1 VFEGGICMDFKKKYL
16 EKYFQEVAPKE
27 FYRSIFPA
35 GELQEKGVYGD
46 NKYNAIAVE
55 LGKDKIK
62 RYTITDDLDMIDE
75 LLYSENFIIVSP
87 ITYVGKN
94 RNSDNARMM
103 YALAIDL
110 DGINKEINIIDL
122 FHQIEKVEHLPRPT
136 YTVISGGGLHL
147 YYVFQNPIPLFKNIV
162 QQLTNLKNDLTRK
175 IWNGYVTDL
184 NDKVQYQSIFQG
196 FRLVGGV
203 TKSGSRTRAY
213 KTGEK
218 VTIEYLN
225 EFVFD
230 FKNQVTQF
238 TYKSNLTLE
247 EAKNK
252 FPEWYARRIIE
263 KQPRGTWTCKRDLY
277 DWWQRRLMEIQ
288 EGHRY
293 YGVMCLAIYAKKCGI
308 PEKELE
314 EDAFGMVDR
323 LDLLTSN
330 EDNHFTREDVFAAL
344 ELYNDNYITFPID
357 TISQLTELRIDK
369 NKRNGRKQSDHLQ
382 AEYWINEKGR
392 PEVNTCRQNRELAL
406 KFMRDNQLINGRPK
420 GSGTAQTKVS
430 KWQQEH
436 PNGKKADCIRDTG
449 LSKPTVY
456 KWWTSEQ

>member
-1 VFEGGICMDFKKKYL
+1 MDFKQKYL
-16 EKYFQEVAPKE
+16 EKYFEEITPKG
-27 FYRSIFPA
+27 FYRSIFMV
-35 GELQEKGVYGD
+35 GELQKKGVYGD

-55 LGKDKIK
+55 LGQDKIR

-75 LLYSENFIIVSP
+75 LLQSENLIIVSP
-87 ITYVGKN
+87 ITYVGKS
-94 RNSDNARMM
+94 RNSDNARFM

-110 DGINKEINIIDL
+110 DGVNKEINIIDL

-136 YTVISGGGLHL
+136 YTVISGSGLHL
-147 YYVFQNPIPLFKNIV
+147 YYVFQDPIPLFQNIV

-175 IWNGYVTDL
+175 IWNGYVTEL

-203 TKSGSRTRAY
+203 TKSGSRTKAY

-230 FKNQVTQF
+230 SKNQVKEF
-238 TYKSNLTLE
+238 TYKSDLSLE
-247 EAKNK
+247 QAKNLY
-252 FPEWYARRIIE
+252 PAWYQKRIVE
-263 KQPRGTWTCKRDLY
+263 QKPRGTWTCKRDLY
-277 DWWQRRLMEIQ
+277 EWWKRRLIEIQ

-308 PEKELE
+308 SEKELE
-314 EDAFGMVDR
+314 NDAFGMVDR

-330 EDNHFTREDVFAAL
+330 EDNHFTREDVLAAL

-357 TISQLTELRIDK
+357 TISKLTEIRIEK
-369 NKRNGRKQSDHLQ
+369 NKRNGRKLDQHIKMVNSLRVMRRDVLGEN
-382 AEYWINEKGR
+382 EYKN
-392 PEVNTCRQNRELAL
+392 
-406 KFMRDNQLINGRPK
+406 NGRPK
-420 GSGTAQTKVS
+420 GSGTAQDKVVQ
-430 KWQQEH
+430 WQQEH
-436 PNGKKADCIRDTG
+436 PNGSKADCIKDTG

-456 KWWTSEQ
+456 KWWTNKQ

>member
-1 VFEGGICMDFKKKYL
+1 MCFWGGLCMDFKQKYL
-16 EKYFQEVAPKE
+16 EKYFEEVTSKE
-27 FYRSIFPA
+27 FYRSIFPE
-35 GELQEKGVYGD
+35 GELQKREVYGD

-55 LGKDKIK
+55 LGQDKIR

-75 LLYSENFIIVSP
+75 LLQSEHFIIVSP
-87 ITYVGKN
+87 ITYVGKS

-110 DGINKEINIIDL
+110 DGVNKEINIIDL

-147 YYVFQNPIPLFKNIV
+147 YYVFEQPIPLFKNIV

-203 TKSGSRTRAY
+203 TKSGSRTKAY

-218 VTIEYLN
+218 VTVEYLN

-230 FKNQVTQF
+230 IKNQVKQF
-238 TYKSNLTLE
+238 VYKSNLTLE
-247 EAKNK
+247 QAKNK
-252 FPEWYARRIIE
+252 FPEWYERRIIE
-263 KQPRGTWTCKRDLY
+263 QKPRGTWTCKRDLY
-277 DWWQRRLMEIQ
+277 EWWKRRLMEIQ

-308 PEKELE
+308 AEKELE
-314 EDAFGMVDR
+314 EDAFGMVER
-323 LDLLTSN
+323 LDLLTSD
-330 EDNHFTREDVFAAL
+330 EDNHFTREDVLAAL

-357 TISQLTELRIDK
+357 AISQLTELRIEK
-369 NKRNGRKQSDHLQ
+369 NKRNGRKLDQHIKMVNSLRVMRRDVLGEN
-382 AEYWINEKGR
+382 EYKN
-392 PEVNTCRQNRELAL
+392 
-406 KFMRDNQLINGRPK
+406 NGRP
-420 GSGTAQTKVS
+420 TAQDKVI
-430 KWQQEH
+430 KWKQEH

>member
-1 VFEGGICMDFKKKYL
+1 MDFKQKYL

-27 FYRSIFPA
+27 FYRDIFVE
-35 GELQEKGVYGD
+35 GELQKKGVYGD

-75 LLYSENFIIVSP
+75 LLHSENFIIVSP
-87 ITYVGKN
+87 ITYVGKS

-110 DGINKEINIIDL
+110 DGVNKEINIIDL

-147 YYVFQNPIPLFKNIV
+147 YYVFQRPIPLFKNIV

-203 TKSGSRTRAY
+203 TKSGARTKAY

-230 FKNQVTQF
+230 LKNQVTQF
-238 TYKSNLTLE
+238 IYKSDLTLE
-247 EAKNK
+247 EAKSK
-252 FPEWYARRIIE
+252 YPEWYERRIIE
-263 KQPRGTWTCKRDLY
+263 KQPRGTWTCKKDLY
-277 DWWQRRLMEIQ
+277 EWWKCRLIEIQ

-308 PEKELE
+308 LQEELE
-314 EDAFGMVDR
+314 NDAFSMVDR
-323 LDLLTSN
+323 LDLLTSD
-330 EDNHFTREDVFAAL
+330 EDNHFTREDVLAAL

-357 TISQLTELRIDK
+357 TISKLTKIRIEK
-369 NKRNGRKQSDHLQ
+369 NKRNGLKQKQHLYLARRRKEDMKAIELPMK
-382 AEYWINEKGR
+382 APEGR
-392 PEVNTCRQNRELAL
+392 P
-406 KFMRDNQLINGRPK
+406 
-420 GSGTAQTKVS
+420 TAQNKVNQ
-430 KWQQEH
+430 WQKEH

-449 LSKPTVY
+449 LSKKTVY
-456 KWWTSEQ
+456 KWWTSKQ

>member
-1 VFEGGICMDFKKKYL
+1 MDFKQEYL
-16 EKYFQEVAPKE
+16 EKYFEEITPKE
-27 FYRSIFPA
+27 FYRRIFPE
-35 GELQEKGVYGD
+35 GELQKKEVYGD

-55 LGKDKIK
+55 LGQDKVR
-62 RYTITDDLDMIDE
+62 RYTITDDLEMIDK
-75 LLYSENFIIVSP
+75 LLHSENFIIVSP
-87 ITYVGKN
+87 ITYVGKS

-110 DGINKEINIIDL
+110 DGVNKEINIIDF

-147 YYVFQNPIPLFKNIV
+147 YYVFQRPIPLFKNIV

-203 TKSGSRTRAY
+203 TKSGSRTKAY
-213 KTGEK
+213 KTGGK
-218 VTIEYLN
+218 ITVEYLN

-230 FKNQVTQF
+230 SKNQVTQF
-238 TYKSNLTLE
+238 TYKSGLTLE

-252 FPEWYARRIIE
+252 YPAWYKKRIIE
-263 KQPRGTWTCKRDLY
+263 QKPKGTWTCKRDLY
-277 DWWQRRLMEIQ
+277 EWWKRRLIEIQ

-314 EDAFGMVDR
+314 ADAFGMVDR
-323 LDLLTSN
+323 LDLLTSD
-330 EDNHFTREDVFAAL
+330 EDNHFTREDVLAAL

-357 TISQLTELRIDK
+357 TISKLTELRIDK
-369 NKRNGRKQSDHLQ
+369 NKRNGRKLDQHIKMVNSLRVMRRDVLGED
-382 AEYWINEKGR
+382 EYKN
-392 PEVNTCRQNRELAL
+392 
-406 KFMRDNQLINGRPK
+406 NGRP
-420 GSGTAQTKVS
+420 TAQDKVS
-430 KWQQEH
+430 QWQREH

-456 KWWTSEQ
+456 KWWTNK

>member
-1 VFEGGICMDFKKKYL
+1 MCMDFKQEYL

-27 FYRSIFPA
+27 FYRDIFIE
-35 GELQEKGVYGD
+35 GELQKKGVYGD

-55 LGKDKIK
+55 LGQDKIR
-62 RYTITDDLDMIDE
+62 RYTITDDLSTIDE
-75 LLYSENFIIVSP
+75 LLQSENFIIVSP
-87 ITYVGKN
+87 ITYVGKS

-110 DGINKEINIIDL
+110 DGVNKEINIIDL

-136 YTVISGGGLHL
+136 YTVISGSGLHL
-147 YYVFQNPIPLFKNIV
+147 YYVFQKPISLFKNIV

-203 TKSGSRTRAY
+203 TKSGSRTKAY
-213 KTGEK
+213 KTGQK
-218 VTIEYLN
+218 VTVEYLN

-230 FKNQVTQF
+230 SKNQVKEF
-238 TYKSNLTLE
+238 KYKSALTLE
-247 EAKNK
+247 QAKNK
-252 FPEWYARRIIE
+252 YPEWYERRIIE
-263 KQPRGTWTCKRDLY
+263 QKPKGTWTCKRDLY
-277 DWWQRRLMEIQ
+277 DWWKRRLIEIQ

-308 PEKELE
+308 PQEELE
-314 EDAFGMVDR
+314 VDAFGMVDR

-330 EDNHFTREDVFAAL
+330 EDNHFTREDVLAAL

-357 TISQLTELRIDK
+357 AISKLTEIRIDK
-369 NKRNGRKQSDHLQ
+369 NKRNGRKLDQHIKMVNSLRVMRRDVLGED
-382 AEYWINEKGR
+382 EYKN
-392 PEVNTCRQNRELAL
+392 
-406 KFMRDNQLINGRPK
+406 NGRP
-420 GSGTAQTKVS
+420 TAQDKVS
-430 KWQQEH
+430 QWQQEH

-456 KWWTSEQ
+456 KWWTSE

>member
-1 VFEGGICMDFKKKYL
+1 MDFKQKYL
-16 EKYFQEVAPKE
+16 EKYFEEITPKG
-27 FYRSIFPA
+27 FYRSIFPE
-35 GELQEKGVYGD
+35 GELQKKGVYGD

-55 LGKDKIK
+55 LGQDKIR

-75 LLYSENFIIVSP
+75 LLQSENFIIVSP
-87 ITYVGKN
+87 ISYIGKS

-110 DGINKEINIIDL
+110 DGVNKEINIIDL
-122 FHQIEKVEHLPRPT
+122 FHQVEKVEHLPRPT

-203 TKSGSRTRAY
+203 TKGGARTKAY

-230 FKNQVTQF
+230 LKNQVTQF
-238 TYKSNLTLE
+238 IYKSDLTLE
-247 EAKNK
+247 EAKSK
-252 FPEWYARRIIE
+252 YPEWYERRIIE
-263 KQPRGTWTCKRDLY
+263 QKPRGTWTCKRDLY
-277 DWWQRRLMEIQ
+277 EWWKRRLIEIQ

-308 PEKELE
+308 SEKELE
-314 EDAFGMVDR
+314 NDAFGMVDR

-330 EDNHFTREDVFAAL
+330 EDNHFTREDVLAAL

-357 TISQLTELRIDK
+357 TISKLTEIRIEK
-369 NKRNGRKQSDHLQ
+369 NKRNGRKLDQHIKMVNSLRVMRRDVLGEN
-382 AEYWINEKGR
+382 EYKNSGR
-392 PEVNTCRQNRELAL
+392 PTVQDKVNQ
-406 KFMRDNQLINGRPK
+406 
-420 GSGTAQTKVS
+420 
-430 KWQQEH
+430 WQREH
-436 PNGKKADCIRDTG
+436 PNGKKADCIRETG

-456 KWWTSEQ
+456 KWWWTSE

>member
-1 VFEGGICMDFKKKYL
+1 MDFKEQYL
-16 EKYFQEVAPKE
+16 GKFFEEVYPKE
-27 FYRSIFPA
+27 FYRDIFVE
-35 GELQEKGVYGD
+35 GELQKKGVYGD
-46 NKYNAIAVE
+46 NRYNAIAVE
-55 LGKDKIK
+55 LGEDKIR

-75 LLYSENFIIVSP
+75 LLQSDNFIIISP
-87 ITYVGKN
+87 ISYVGKS

-110 DGINKEINIIDL
+110 DGVNKEINIIDL

-147 YYVFQNPIPLFKNIV
+147 YYVFEQPIPLFKNIV

-203 TKSGSRTRAY
+203 TKSGSRTKAY

-218 VTIEYLN
+218 ITIDYLN
-225 EFVFD
+225 KFVFD
-230 FKNQVTQF
+230 EKNQVKQF
-238 TYKSNLTLE
+238 AYKSNLTLE
-247 EAKNK
+247 QAKSK
-252 FPEWYARRIIE
+252 FPEWYRKRIVE
-263 KQPRGTWTCKRDLY
+263 QKPKGTWTCKRDLY

-308 PEKELE
+308 SREELE

-330 EDNHFTREDVFAAL
+330 DDNHFTREDVLAAL

-357 TISQLTELRIDK
+357 TISQLTELRIEK
-369 NKRNGRKQSDHLQ
+369 NKRNGRKLDQHIKMVNSLRVMRRDVLGED
-382 AEYWINEKGR
+382 EYKN
-392 PEVNTCRQNRELAL
+392 
-406 KFMRDNQLINGRPK
+406 NGRP
-420 GSGTAQTKVS
+420 TAQDKVT
-430 KWQQEH
+430 KWQQKH

-456 KWWTSEQ
+456 KWWV

>member
-1 VFEGGICMDFKKKYL
+1 MDFKQKYL
-16 EKYFQEVAPKE
+16 EKYFEEITPKG
-27 FYRSIFPA
+27 FYRSIFPE
-35 GELQEKGVYGD
+35 GELQKKGVYGD

-55 LGKDKIK
+55 LGQDKIR

-75 LLYSENFIIVSP
+75 LLQSENFIIVSP
-87 ITYVGKN
+87 ISYIGKS

-110 DGINKEINIIDL
+110 DGVNKEINIIDL

-147 YYVFQNPIPLFKNIV
+147 YYVFQDPSPLFQNIV

-175 IWNGYVTDL
+175 IWNGYVTEL

-203 TKSGSRTRAY
+203 TKSGSRTKAY

-230 FKNQVTQF
+230 SKNQVKEF
-238 TYKSNLTLE
+238 TYKSDLTLE

-252 FPEWYARRIIE
+252 YPEWYKKRIIE
-263 KQPRGTWTCKRDLY
+263 QKPKGTWICKRDLY
-277 DWWQRRLMEIQ
+277 DWWKRRLMEIQ

-308 PEKELE
+308 AEKELE
-314 EDAFGMVDR
+314 EDAFGMVER
-323 LDLLTSN
+323 LDLLTSD
-330 EDNHFTREDVFAAL
+330 EDNHFTREDVLAAL

-357 TISQLTELRIDK
+357 AISQLTELRIEK
-369 NKRNGRKQSDHLQ
+369 NKRNGRKLDQHIKMVNSLRVMRRDVLGEN
-382 AEYWINEKGR
+382 EYKN
-392 PEVNTCRQNRELAL
+392 
-406 KFMRDNQLINGRPK
+406 NGRP
-420 GSGTAQTKVS
+420 TAQDKVI
-430 KWQQEH
+430 KWKREH
-436 PNGKKADCIRDTG
+436 PNGKKADCIRETG

-456 KWWTSEQ
+456 KWWTSE

>member
-1 VFEGGICMDFKKKYL
+1 MDFKQKYL
-16 EKYFQEVAPKE
+16 EKYFEAIASKE
-27 FYRSIFPA
+27 FYRSIFPD
-35 GELQEKGVYGD
+35 GELQKKGVYGD

-55 LGKDKIK
+55 LGEDKIR

-75 LLYSENFIIVSP
+75 LLQSENFIIVSP
-87 ITYVGKN
+87 ITYVGKS

-110 DGINKEINIIDL
+110 DGVNKEINIIDL
-122 FHQIEKVEHLPRPT
+122 FHQVEKVEHLPRPT

-147 YYVFQNPIPLFKNIV
+147 YYVFKDPIPLFKNIV

-203 TKSGSRTRAY
+203 TKSGSRTKAY

-218 VTIEYLN
+218 VTVEYLN

-230 FKNQVTQF
+230 SKNQVKEF
-238 TYKSNLTLE
+238 TYKSSLTLE
-247 EAKNK
+247 EARNK
-252 FPEWYARRIIE
+252 FPEWYERRIIE
-263 KQPRGTWTCKRDLY
+263 QKPRGTWICKRDLY
-277 DWWQRRLMEIQ
+277 DWWQRRLLEIQ

-314 EDAFGMVDR
+314 ADAFGMVER

-330 EDNHFTREDVFAAL
+330 EDNHFTREDVLAAL

-357 TISQLTELRIDK
+357 TISKLTEIRIDK
-369 NKRNGRKQSDHLQ
+369 NKRNGRKLDQHIKMVNSLRVMRRDVLGEN
-382 AEYWINEKGR
+382 EYKNSGR
-392 PEVNTCRQNRELAL
+392 PTVQDKVNQWKR
-406 KFMRDNQLINGRPK
+406 
-420 GSGTAQTKVS
+420 
-430 KWQQEH
+430 EH
-436 PNGKKADCIRDTG
+436 PNGKKADCIRETG

-456 KWWTSEQ
+456 KWWWTSE

>member
-1 VFEGGICMDFKKKYL
+1 MDFKQKYL
-16 EKYFQEVAPKE
+16 GKYFQEVAPKE
-27 FYRSIFPA
+27 FYRDIFVE
-35 GELQEKGVYGD
+35 GELQKKGVYGD

-55 LGKDKIK
+55 LGQDKIR
-62 RYTITDDLDMIDE
+62 RYTITDDLEMIDE
-75 LLYSENFIIVSP
+75 LLQSENFIIVSP
-87 ITYVGKN
+87 ISYIGKS

-110 DGINKEINIIDL
+110 DGVNKEINIIDL
-122 FHQIEKVEHLPRPT
+122 FHQVEKVEYLPRPT

-147 YYVFQNPIPLFKNIV
+147 YYVFKEPIPLFKNIV

-203 TKSGSRTRAY
+203 TKGGARTKAY

-230 FKNQVTQF
+230 LKNQVTQF
-238 TYKSNLTLE
+238 TYKSDLTLE

-252 FPEWYARRIIE
+252 YPEWYKKRIIE
-263 KQPRGTWTCKRDLY
+263 QKPKGTWICKRDLY
-277 DWWQRRLMEIQ
+277 DWWKRRLIEIQ

-308 PEKELE
+308 PQEELE
-314 EDAFGMVDR
+314 VDAFGMVDR

-330 EDNHFTREDVFAAL
+330 EDNHFTREDVLAAL

-357 TISQLTELRIDK
+357 TISKLTKIRIEK
-369 NKRNGRKQSDHLQ
+369 NKRNGLKQKQHLYLARRRKEDMKAIELPMK
-382 AEYWINEKGR
+382 APEGR
-392 PEVNTCRQNRELAL
+392 P
-406 KFMRDNQLINGRPK
+406 
-420 GSGTAQTKVS
+420 TAQNKVNQ
-430 KWQQEH
+430 WQKEH

-449 LSKPTVY
+449 LSKKTVY
-456 KWWTSEQ
+456 KWWTSKQ

>member
-1 VFEGGICMDFKKKYL
+1 MDFKQKYL
-16 EKYFQEVAPKE
+16 EKYFEEITPKG
-27 FYRSIFPA
+27 FYRSIFPE
-35 GELQEKGVYGD
+35 GELQKREVYGD

-55 LGKDKIK
+55 LGQDKIR

-75 LLYSENFIIVSP
+75 LLQSEHFIIVSP
-87 ITYVGKN
+87 ITYVGKS

-110 DGINKEINIIDL
+110 DGVNKEINIIDL

-147 YYVFQNPIPLFKNIV
+147 YYVFQDPIPLFQNIV

-175 IWNGYVTDL
+175 IWNGYVTEL

-203 TKSGSRTRAY
+203 TKSGSRTKAY

-230 FKNQVTQF
+230 SKNQVKEF
-238 TYKSNLTLE
+238 TYKSDLTLE

-252 FPEWYARRIIE
+252 YPEWYKKRIIE
-263 KQPRGTWTCKRDLY
+263 QKPKGTWICKRDLY
-277 DWWQRRLMEIQ
+277 DWWKRRLMEIQ

-308 PEKELE
+308 AEKELE
-314 EDAFGMVDR
+314 EDAFGMVER
-323 LDLLTSN
+323 LDLLTSD
-330 EDNHFTREDVFAAL
+330 EDNHFTREDVLAAL

-357 TISQLTELRIDK
+357 AISQLTELRIEK
-369 NKRNGRKQSDHLQ
+369 NKRNGRKLDQHIKMVNSLRVMRRDVLGEN
-382 AEYWINEKGR
+382 EYKN
-392 PEVNTCRQNRELAL
+392 
-406 KFMRDNQLINGRPK
+406 NGRP
-420 GSGTAQTKVS
+420 TAQDKVI
-430 KWQQEH
+430 KWKREH
-436 PNGKKADCIRDTG
+436 PNGKKADCIRETG

-456 KWWTSEQ
+456 KWWTSE

>member
-1 VFEGGICMDFKKKYL
+1 MGFKQKYL
-16 EKYFQEVAPKE
+16 EKYFEAIASKE
-27 FYRSIFPA
+27 FYRSIFPE
-35 GELQEKGVYGD
+35 GELQKKGVYGD

-55 LGKDKIK
+55 LGEDKIR

-75 LLYSENFIIVSP
+75 LLQSENFIIVSP
-87 ITYVGKN
+87 ITYVGKS

-110 DGINKEINIIDL
+110 DGVNKEINIIDL
-122 FHQIEKVEHLPRPT
+122 FHQVEKVEHLPRPT

-147 YYVFQNPIPLFKNIV
+147 YYVFKDPIPLFKNIV

-203 TKSGSRTRAY
+203 TKSGSRTKAY

-218 VTIEYLN
+218 VTVEYLN

-230 FKNQVTQF
+230 SKNQVKEF
-238 TYKSNLTLE
+238 TYKSSLTLE
-247 EAKNK
+247 EARNK
-252 FPEWYARRIIE
+252 FPEWYERRIIE
-263 KQPRGTWTCKRDLY
+263 QKPRGTWICKRDLY
-277 DWWQRRLMEIQ
+277 DWWQRRLLEIQ

-314 EDAFGMVDR
+314 ADAFGMVER

-330 EDNHFTREDVFAAL
+330 EDNHFTREDVLAAL

-357 TISQLTELRIDK
+357 TISKLTEIRIDK
-369 NKRNGRKQSDHLQ
+369 NKRNGRKLDQHIKMVNSLRVMRRDVLGEN
-382 AEYWINEKGR
+382 EYKNSGR
-392 PEVNTCRQNRELAL
+392 PTVQDKVNQWKR
-406 KFMRDNQLINGRPK
+406 
-420 GSGTAQTKVS
+420 
-430 KWQQEH
+430 EH
-436 PNGKKADCIRDTG
+436 PNGKKADCIRETG

-456 KWWTSEQ
+456 KWWWTSE

>member
-1 VFEGGICMDFKKKYL
+1 MLFRGGFCMDFKEQYL
-16 EKYFQEVAPKE
+16 GEFFEEVHPKE
-27 FYRSIFPA
+27 FYRDVFSE
-35 GELQEKGVYGD
+35 GELQKKGVYGD
-46 NKYNAIAVE
+46 NRYNAIAVE
-55 LGKDKIK
+55 LGEDKIR

-75 LLYSENFIIVSP
+75 LLQSDNFIIISP
-87 ITYVGKN
+87 ISYAGKS

-110 DGINKEINIIDL
+110 DGVNKEINIIDL

-147 YYVFQNPIPLFKNIV
+147 YYVFKEPIPLFKNIV

-175 IWNGYVTDL
+175 IWNGYVTEL

-203 TKSGSRTRAY
+203 TKSGSRTKAY

-230 FKNQVTQF
+230 IKNQVKEF
-238 TYKSNLTLE
+238 AYKSDLTLE
-247 EAKNK
+247 QAKNLY
-252 FPEWYARRIIE
+252 PEWYKRRIIE
-263 KQPRGTWTCKRDLY
+263 QKPRGTWTCKRDLY

-308 PEKELE
+308 SRKELE

-330 EDNHFTREDVFAAL
+330 NDNHFTKEDVLAAL
-344 ELYNDNYITFPID
+344 ELYNDNYITFPIE
-357 TISQLTELRIDK
+357 TISQLTELRIEK
-369 NKRNGRKQSDHLQ
+369 NKRNGRKLDQHIKMVNSLRVMRRDVLGED
-382 AEYWINEKGR
+382 EYKN
-392 PEVNTCRQNRELAL
+392 
-406 KFMRDNQLINGRPK
+406 NGRPK
-420 GSGTAQTKVS
+420 GSGTAQDKVS
-430 KWQQEH
+430 QWQKEH
-436 PNGKKADCIRDTG
+436 PNARKADCIRDTG
-449 LSKPTVY
+449 LSKKTVY
-456 KWWTSEQ
+456 KWWV

>member
-1 VFEGGICMDFKKKYL
+1 MCFWGGLCMDFKQKYL
-16 EKYFQEVAPKE
+16 EKYFEEVTSKE
-27 FYRSIFPA
+27 FYRSIFPE
-35 GELQEKGVYGD
+35 GELQKREVYGD

-55 LGKDKIK
+55 LGQDKIR

-75 LLYSENFIIVSP
+75 LLQSEHFIIVSP
-87 ITYVGKN
+87 ITYVGKS

-110 DGINKEINIIDL
+110 DGVNKEINIIDL

-147 YYVFQNPIPLFKNIV
+147 YYVFEQPIPLFKNIV

-203 TKSGSRTRAY
+203 TKSGSRTKAY

-218 VTIEYLN
+218 VTVEYLN

-230 FKNQVTQF
+230 IKNQVKQF
-238 TYKSNLTLE
+238 VYKSNLTLE
-247 EAKNK
+247 QAKNK
-252 FPEWYARRIIE
+252 FPEWYERRIIE
-263 KQPRGTWTCKRDLY
+263 QKPRGTWTCKRDLY
-277 DWWQRRLMEIQ
+277 EWWKRRLMEIQ

-308 PEKELE
+308 AEKELE
-314 EDAFGMVDR
+314 EDAFGMVER
-323 LDLLTSN
+323 LDLLTSD
-330 EDNHFTREDVFAAL
+330 EDNHFTREDVLAAL

-357 TISQLTELRIDK
+357 AISQLTELRIEK
-369 NKRNGRKQSDHLQ
+369 NKRNGRKLDQHIKMVNSLRVMRRDVLGEN
-382 AEYWINEKGR
+382 EYKN
-392 PEVNTCRQNRELAL
+392 
-406 KFMRDNQLINGRPK
+406 NGRP
-420 GSGTAQTKVS
+420 TAQDKVI
-430 KWQQEH
+430 KWKREH
-436 PNGKKADCIRDTG
+436 PNGKKADCIRETG

-456 KWWTSEQ
+456 KWWTSE

>member
-1 VFEGGICMDFKKKYL
+1 MDFKQKYL
-16 EKYFQEVAPKE
+16 GKYFQEVAPKE
-27 FYRSIFPA
+27 FYRDIFVE
-35 GELQEKGVYGD
+35 GELQKKGVYGD

-55 LGKDKIK
+55 LGKEKIK
-62 RYTITDDLDMIDE
+62 RYTVTDDLEMIDK

-87 ITYVGKN
+87 ITYVGKS

-110 DGINKEINIIDL
+110 DGVNKEINIIDL

-147 YYVFQNPIPLFKNIV
+147 YYVFQRPIPLFKNIV

-203 TKSGSRTRAY
+203 TKGGARTKAY

-230 FKNQVTQF
+230 LKNQVTQF
-238 TYKSNLTLE
+238 IYKSDLTLE
-247 EAKNK
+247 EAKSK
-252 FPEWYARRIIE
+252 YPEWYERRIIE
-263 KQPRGTWTCKRDLY
+263 KQPRGTWTCKKDLY
-277 DWWQRRLMEIQ
+277 EWWKRRLIEIQ

-308 PEKELE
+308 LQEELE
-314 EDAFGMVDR
+314 NDAFSMVDR

-330 EDNHFTREDVFAAL
+330 EDNHFTREDVLAAL

-357 TISQLTELRIDK
+357 TISKLTKIRIEK
-369 NKRNGRKQSDHLQ
+369 NKRNGLKQKQHLYLARRRKEDMKAIELPMK
-382 AEYWINEKGR
+382 APEGR
-392 PEVNTCRQNRELAL
+392 P
-406 KFMRDNQLINGRPK
+406 
-420 GSGTAQTKVS
+420 TAQNKVNQ
-430 KWQQEH
+430 WQKEH

-449 LSKPTVY
+449 LSKKTVY
-456 KWWTSEQ
+456 KWWTSK